1 MNVRTMTS
9 ICATAFVLVP
19 AVTPIVEAQA
29 GRIINRAGRVAT
41 DEVARKIDQ
50 LVRTGVR
57 CVVGDLPC
65 VEKARKSGRTPVMTD
80 ASGNIL
86 TDADGVPITDPD
98 VAARQAGAGG
108 QAAAAPA
115 GAVETPGTGAW
126 VNYDFVPGDRVI
138 FAEDFTSD
146 KVGDFPRRFDLAAGN
161 WDVIEWQGQRY
172 IRGTTGGTIS
182 VKLPEV
188 LPERFTIEFPA
199 SVQHGNASLRLSTA
213 PIDHGSRDFAGSA
226 PSLRYSDG
234 GLQPIKGKG
243 PVAMTR
249 RRDGARGD
257 ALVTVRIMADG
268 NYMKVYLDEHRV
280 ANVPNAVFP
289 RMNTLYFTI
298 AWAYD
303 KNPVM
308 IGPVRIAA
316 GGRDLYERLEA
327 EGRVATQ
334 GIYFATDSAVI
345 RPESTA
351 TLKEIGE
358 MLRARPALRIT
369 IEGHTDSD
377 GEEAYNLDL
386 SARRARA
393 VKAHLVE
400 AFGIDAGRL
409 ETAGLGETRPVGDN
423 ATPEGKQQNRRVE
436 LVKQGG

>member
-1 MNVRTMTS
+1 
-9 ICATAFVLVP
+9 
-19 AVTPIVEAQA
+19 
-29 GRIINRAGRVAT
+29 
-41 DEVARKIDQ
+41 
-50 LVRTGVR
+50 
-57 CVVGDLPC
+57 
-65 VEKARKSGRTPVMTD
+65 
-80 ASGNIL
+80 
-86 TDADGVPITDPD
+86 
-98 VAARQAGAGG
+98 
-108 QAAAAPA
+108 
-115 GAVETPGTGAW
+115 
-126 VNYDFVPGDRVI
+126 
-138 FAEDFTSD
+138 
-146 KVGDFPRRFDLAAGN
+146 
-161 WDVIEWQGQRY
+161 
-172 IRGTTGGTIS
+172 
-182 VKLPEV
+182 
-188 LPERFTIEFPA
+188 
-199 SVQHGNASLRLSTA
+199 
-213 PIDHGSRDFAGSA
+213 
-226 PSLRYSDG
+226 
-234 GLQPIKGKG
+234 
-243 PVAMTR
+243 
-249 RRDGARGD
+249 
-257 ALVTVRIMADG
+257 MADG

-289 RMNTLYFTI
+289 RTNTLYFTI

-303 KNPVM
+303 ENPVM
-308 IGPVRIAA
+308 IGPMRVAA

-358 MLRARPALRIT
+358 MLRARPELRIT

-393 VKAHLVE
+393 VKANLVE

>member
-1 MNVRTMTS
+1 MNIHTLASAWV
-9 ICATAFVLVP
+9 TALSLIVAPV
-19 AVTPIVEAQA
+19 VEAQVGDLLRGA
-29 GRIINRAGRVAT
+29 GRSAT
-41 DEVARKIDQ
+41 SELGRKIDT

-57 CVVGDLPC
+57 CAVGDLDC
-65 VEKARKSGRTPVMTD
+65 VRKARASGRTPVMTD

-98 VAARQAGAGG
+98 IAAKHPGAGG
-108 QAAAAPA
+108 QSAAPA
-115 GAVETPGTGAW
+115 GEVETPGTGAW
-126 VNYDFVPGDRVI
+126 ANYDFVPGDRVL
-138 FAEDFTSD
+138 FYDDYTD
-146 KVGDFPRRFDLAAGN
+146 DNVGDFPRPFEFVAGN
-161 WDVIEWQGQRY
+161 WDVVEWQGQRY
-172 IRGTTGGTIS
+172 VRGTTGGTIS

-199 SVQHGNASLRLSTA
+199 SVQHGNASLRVSTA
-213 PIDHGSRDFAGSA
+213 PIDHGSRAFAGSA

-257 ALVTVRIMADG
+257 AMVTVRVMADG
-268 NYMKVYLDEHRV
+268 DYMKVYLDEHRV

-289 RMNTLYFTI
+289 RTNTLYFTI

-303 KNPVM
+303 ENPVM
-308 IGPVRIAA
+308 IGPMRVAA
-316 GGRDLYERLEA
+316 GGRDLYERLDA

-358 MLRARPALRIT
+358 MLRTRPELRIT

-377 GEEAYNLDL
+377 GADAYNLDL
-386 SARRARA
+386 SARRALA
-393 VKAHLVE
+393 VKAHLIE